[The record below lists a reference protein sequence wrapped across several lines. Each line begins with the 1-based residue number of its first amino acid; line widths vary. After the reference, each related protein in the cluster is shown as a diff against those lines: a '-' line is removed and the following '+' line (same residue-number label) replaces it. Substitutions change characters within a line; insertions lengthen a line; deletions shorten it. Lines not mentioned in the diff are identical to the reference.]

1 VGPLL
6 RPYTRILASAALV
19 GEFLPDLSEVIAV
32 LSRINRMTN
41 LLHKRRCVCH
51 KGFGPRQVAL
61 NFIEQSQVKIRL
73 YYGLLITYSLS
84 DSSKLL

>member
-19 GEFLPDLSEVIAV
+19 GEFLPDAFQPCGV
-32 LSRINRMTN
+32 LFRIGMPDLPLEINAH
-41 LLHKRRCVCH
+41 LHQLH
-51 KGFGPRQVAL
+51 GPRQVAL
-61 NFIEQSQVKIRL
+61 LLIEQPQVKIRL